1 MTISGVTL
9 GFALLVLTLAFRAAT
24 SNRHIRGRLFTS
36 GIVLGLYTL
45 AGAVHAYGGASA
57 ALRSQLEGGGQL
69 LLCFGVVNA
78 VVALALNP
86 WRLDGP
92 SERFPTI
99 VQDSIVIALVALIA
113 ALVLQERVWTATAAG
128 AVVIGFALQDTLGNL
143 FAGLAIQVEKPF
155 RVGHWV
161 NIAGTDGLVTGIT
174 WRATTIRTRAGNFV
188 VVPNSSLSKDT
199 ITNYSEPTAHTR
211 IVVDVGVSYDAPPN
225 DVKAVIL
232 AAIRDEPLISRD
244 REPEVL
250 MADFAASSIL
260 YRVHVW
266 TTDLGVDERIRDRVR
281 SAVYYAFR
289 RHRIEIPYPIQIE
302 MSRQEVAPSLDQ
314 IGTERTLAGVTIFA
328 PLAAEQRAELARSV
342 QPAVYAAGERVV
354 RQGEPGS
361 SMFVVTRGEA
371 AVVIDPDG
379 QEVARHGPGGYFG
392 EMSLLTGDPRS
403 ASVKAVTDLE
413 LLEITADAFRRF
425 VLANPSAVEL
435 VASAVSTRTAE
446 LAARRAT
453 GPVAAPEPPQTFLA
467 RVQRFLARK

>member
-1 MTISGVTL
+1 MTISGVTV
-9 GFALLVLTLAFRAAT
+9 GLVLLIVALALRGAIR
-24 SNRHIRGRLFTS
+24 SRHVRGRLFTS
-36 GIVLGLYTL
+36 GIAFALYAL
-45 AGAVHAYGGASA
+45 AAAVHDYGGASDA
-57 ALRSQLEGGGQL
+57 FRSQIMGGAQL

-99 VQDSIVIALVALIA
+99 VQDSVVIALVALIA
-113 ALVLQERVWTATAAG
+113 AIVLQERVWTATAAG

-143 FAGLAIQVEKPF
+143 FAGLAIQIEKPF

-161 NIAGTDGLVTGIT
+161 SVAGSEGLVTEIT
-174 WRATTIRTRAGNFV
+174 WRATKIRTRAGNFV

-199 ITNYSEPTAHTR
+199 ITNFSEPTFHTR
-211 IVVDVGVSYDAPPN
+211 VVIDVGVSYDAAPN
-225 DVKAVIL
+225 DVKAVIID
-232 AAIRDEPLISRD
+232 AIRDEPLLSRD

-266 TTDLGVDERIRDRVR
+266 TTDPGADERIHDRVR

-302 MSRQEVAPSLDQ
+302 MSREEAVPAADP
-314 IGTERTLAGVTIFA
+314 AGADRV
-328 PLAAEQRAELARSV
+328 LAAVPVFAALPADQRAVLARNVRS
-342 QPAVYAAGERVV
+342 AVYAAGERIV
-354 RQGEPGS
+354 RQGEPGA

-371 AVVIDPDG
+371 VVVIEPGG
-379 QEVARHGPGGYFG
+379 QEVARHGPGGFFG

-413 LLEITADAFRRF
+413 LLEITVDGFRQF
-425 VLANPSAVEL
+425 VLANPSALEM
-435 VASAVSTRTAE
+435 VATAVSTRAAE
-446 LAARRAT
+446 LAAKRT
-453 GPVAAPEPPQTFLA
+453 SGPAAAAEPPQTFLT
-467 RVQRFLARK
+467 RVRRFLARM

>member
-9 GFALLVLTLAFRAAT
+9 GLALLIAVVALRAAV
-24 SNRHIRGRLFTS
+24 SNRHVRGRLFAS
-36 GIVLGLYTL
+36 GLVVGLYTL
-45 AGAVHAYGGASA
+45 AAAVHAYGGASPA
-57 ALRSQLEGGGQL
+57 FRSQLEGGGQL

-128 AVVIGFALQDTLGNL
+128 AVVVGFALQDTLGNL

-161 NIAGTDGLVTGIT
+161 NVAGTDGLVTEIT
-174 WRATTIRTRAGNFV
+174 WRATKLRTKAGNFII
-188 VVPNSSLSKDT
+188 VPNNALSKDT
-199 ITNYSEPTAHTR
+199 ITNYSQPTVETR
-211 IVVDVGVSYDAPPN
+211 IEVEVGVSYDAPPN

-232 AAIRDEPLISRD
+232 AAIRDEPLVSTT

-250 MADFAASSIL
+250 LVDFAASAIT
-260 YRVHVW
+260 YRIRVW
-266 TTDLGVDERIRDRVR
+266 TTDFSADERLRDRLR

-302 MSRQEVAPSLDQ
+302 MSRQEVAPSIDQ
-314 IGTERTLAGVTIFA
+314 TGTERTLAGVTIFA

-379 QEVARHGPGGYFG
+379 QEVARHGAGGFFG

-413 LLEITADAFRRF
+413 LLEITSDAFRRF

-435 VASAVSTRTAE
+435 VASAVSARAAE

-453 GPVAAPEPPQTFLA
+453 GPAITPEPPQTFLA
-467 RVQRFLARK
+467 RVRRFLGRK

>member
-1 MTISGVTL
+1 M
-9 GFALLVLTLAFRAAT
+9 
-24 SNRHIRGRLFTS
+24 
-36 GIVLGLYTL
+36 
-45 AGAVHAYGGASA
+45 
-57 ALRSQLEGGGQL
+57 
-69 LLCFGVVNA
+69 
-78 VVALALNP
+78 
-86 WRLDGP
+86 
-92 SERFPTI
+92 
-99 VQDSIVIALVALIA
+99 
-113 ALVLQERVWTATAAG
+113 
-128 AVVIGFALQDTLGNL
+128 
-143 FAGLAIQVEKPF
+143 
-155 RVGHWV
+155 
-161 NIAGTDGLVTGIT
+161 
-174 WRATTIRTRAGNFV
+174 
-188 VVPNSSLSKDT
+188 PNSALSQGT
-199 ITNYSEPTAHTR
+199 ITNYSQPTPETR
-211 IVVDVGVSYDAPPN
+211 IEVEVGVSYDAPPN
-225 DVKAVIL
+225 EVKAVIL
-232 AAIRDEPLISRD
+232 AAIRDEPLISKA

-250 MADFAASSIL
+250 LVDFAASSMTDRI
-260 YRVHVW
+260 RVW
-266 TTDLGVDERIRDRVR
+266 TTDFGADERLRDRLR

-302 MSRQEVAPSLDQ
+302 MSRQEVAPSLDPAWA
-314 IGTERTLAGVTIFA
+314 ERTLAGITIFA
-328 PLAAEQRAELARSV
+328 PLPAEQRAELARSV

-467 RVQRFLARK
+467 RVRRFLARK

>member
-1 MTISGVTL
+1 MIISGVTL
-9 GFALLVLTLAFRAAT
+9 GLALFIVVLALRAAVK
-24 SNRHIRGRLFTS
+24 NRHIRGRLFTS
-36 GIVLGLYTL
+36 GIVLALSAL
-45 AGAVHAYGGASA
+45 AAAVHEYGGTSA
-57 ALRSQLEGGGQL
+57 AFRSQLEGGGQL

-78 VVALALNP
+78 VVALALNS

-92 SERFPTI
+92 SERVPTI
-99 VQDSIVIALVALIA
+99 VQDSVVLALVVLIA
-113 ALVLQERVWTATAAG
+113 ASVLQERVWTATAAG
-128 AVVIGFALQDTLGNL
+128 AVVLGFALQDTLGNY
-143 FAGLAIQVEKPF
+143 FAGLAIQIEKPF
-155 RVGHWV
+155 HVGHWV
-161 NIAGTDGLVTGIT
+161 NVAGHTGIVTEIT
-174 WRATTIRTRAGNFV
+174 WRATKLRTKGGDFI
-188 VVPNSSLSKDT
+188 VVPNSALSQGT
-199 ITNYSEPTAHTR
+199 ITNYSQPTPETR
-211 IVVDVGVSYDAPPN
+211 IEVEVGVSYDAPPN
-225 DVKAVIL
+225 EVKAVIL
-232 AAIRDEPLISRD
+232 AAIRDEPLVSTT

-250 MADFAASSIL
+250 LVDFAASAIT
-260 YRVHVW
+260 YRIRVW
-266 TTDLGVDERIRDRVR
+266 TTDFSADERLRDRLR

-314 IGTERTLAGVTIFA
+314 TGTERTLAGVTIFA

-354 RQGEPGS
+354 RQGESGS

-371 AVVIDPDG
+371 AVVIEPDG

-435 VASAVSTRTAE
+435 VASAVSTRTAD

-467 RVQRFLARK
+467 RVRRFLGRK